1 MGRGIAGDVIALDQI
16 AAVVVMMVVQT
27 KGVSVIPKQ
36 KLGEISFQQYKNYKV
51 GVLQVR
57 RVIFSVCICM

>member
-1 MGRGIAGDVIALDQI
+1 LGRGIAGDVIALDQI

-36 KLGEISFQQYKNYKV
+36 KLGEISFQQYK
-51 GVLQVR
+51 L
-57 RVIFSVCICM
+57 